1 MLATRTNKIESVEKL
16 LELGA
21 NPNAHDDSTKYFG
34 QSAVLLACSFN
45 RPSSKILSC

>member
-1 MLATRTNKIESVEKL
+1 MLSTSTNKIESVKNL

>member
-1 MLATRTNKIESVEKL
+1 MLATRTNKIESVKKL

-34 QSAVLLACSFN
+34 QQY
-45 RPSSKILSC
+45 SKTVIMILIKYMAR